1 VVVTDYEVNVVEGTA
16 APTWTVGTGQ
26 LPEKVGDRVT
36 ITIDLDPTWPFDTK
50 ELVVTTWQRETTA
63 YAESWVYELSSEER
77 TAGAAEVDVMLTSE
91 PPTEEFCAISYTGR
105 GTCYGPM
112 DDGLTTTGWHAST
125 GTGGEA
131 STGAPIPIS
140 VDPLVEETGTDD
152 CRSYD
157 ECCGCTPD
165 PDLGTNIC
173 PLQCTLYSY
182 CSCPAGASDLG
193 EDATGYRTCECP
205 A

>member
-1 VVVTDYEVNVVEGTA
+1 
-16 APTWTVGTGQ
+16 
-26 LPEKVGDRVT
+26 
-36 ITIDLDPTWPFDTK
+36 
-50 ELVVTTWQRETTA
+50 
-63 YAESWVYELSSEER
+63 
-77 TAGAAEVDVMLTSE
+77 
-91 PPTEEFCAISYTGR
+91 
-105 GTCYGPM
+105 
-112 DDGLTTTGWHAST
+112 
-125 GTGGEA
+125 
-131 STGAPIPIS
+131 
-140 VDPLVEETGTDD
+140 VEETGTDD

-193 EDATGYRTCECP
+193 EDANGYRTCECP